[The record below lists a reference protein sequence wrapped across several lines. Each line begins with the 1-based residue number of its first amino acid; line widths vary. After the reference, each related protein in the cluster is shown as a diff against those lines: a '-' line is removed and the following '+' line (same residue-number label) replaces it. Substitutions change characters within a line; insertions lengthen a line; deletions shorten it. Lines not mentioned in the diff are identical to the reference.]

1 MCTILTP
8 QLNTFADEKMHC
20 NLNRELMNPAD
31 SKLILPYTKKYGPL
45 GEITFLLK
53 PLDSFKIPANAVL
66 LEENSFTNL
75 FWVDNGVNQGT
86 VYGNFN
92 NVPFLVMHISY
103 NFPSPNLLMELGF
116 KELFD

>member
-1 MCTILTP
+1 
-8 QLNTFADEKMHC
+8 
-20 NLNRELMNPAD
+20 MNPAD
-31 SKLILPYTKKYGPL
+31 TTLILPYTKKYGPL
-45 GEITFLLK
+45 GEITYLLK
-53 PLDSFKIPANAVL
+53 PLDTLEIPANAVM

-75 FWVDNGVNQGT
+75 FWVDNGGNQGT

-103 NFPSPNLLMELGF
+103 NIPSPNLLMELGF